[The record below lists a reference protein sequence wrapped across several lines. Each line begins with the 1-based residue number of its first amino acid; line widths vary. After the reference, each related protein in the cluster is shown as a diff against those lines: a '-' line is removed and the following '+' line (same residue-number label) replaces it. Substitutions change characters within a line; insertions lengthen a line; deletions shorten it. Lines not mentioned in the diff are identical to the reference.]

1 MSQVQIRTAT
11 LEDLD
16 RVSEVEARCFPPAE
30 AATRAEFRER
40 LACYPGHFWLLEE
53 EGRLVSFVNG
63 MVTDEP
69 HLTDEMYARA
79 TLHRESGAWQMI
91 FGVNTLPEFRQRGL
105 AGLLLRRA
113 ISDARAQ
120 GRKGLVLTCKEALV
134 SYYGGFGFVD
144 EGLSPSEHGGAV
156 WHEMRLTF

>member
-1 MSQVQIRTAT
+1 MSQVHIRTAT

-16 RVSEVEARCFPPAE
+16 RVAEVERRCFPPAE

-69 HLTDEMYARA
+69 HLSDEMYARA
-79 TLHRESGAWQMI
+79 ALHRESGAWQMI
-91 FGVNTLPEFRQRGL
+91 FGVNTLPEFRRRGL

-120 GRKGLVLTCKEALV
+120 GRKGLVLTCKETLV

-156 WHEMRLTF
+156 WNEMRLTF